1 VREGDVHYHRL
12 KDWSNKRANGRV
24 STSIHEAANTSQ
36 IVTSTG
42 STSIREAAN
51 TTEEVASPSV
61 LNREERGEADAWLND
76 SLVEE
81 TRVFAQS
88 PLKAEML
95 AGLDEGIPVA
105 TAVALAKKRLWEVVW
120 ITDKTTNMIDPCNSQ

>member
-1 VREGDVHYHRL
+1 MHYHRL

-42 STSIREAAN
+42 STSICEAAN

-105 TAVALAKKRLWEVVW
+105 TAVALAKKRL
-120 ITDKTTNMIDPCNSQ
+120 